1 MIRLYKE
8 YSIGVKKLS
17 DADLGWESSSSS
29 QTHIGLSEQVLK
41 YLPNTPEQR
50 DGILIYNRSCSF
62 VECAFSKIGN
72 KRSTKVDST
81 TSTQVKSVV
90 RQIRNIASDSKIE
103 WILVWFALDNQL
115 PVFWLINSLS
125 DDYQTI
131 KDITGLDFQ
140 MKVFKASMDEFFKI
154 LSLIR
159 TIVKLDN
166 IVSQKYENDKDN
178 ILLAVSNEHRTF
190 VHLTLDYFRAKELL
204 DEMYPYFSTTEN
216 NMPIKVFK
224 TGRFNL
230 LNMFMFASTDEI
242 NRRNSTN
249 KGRRWYSDVFSIKG
263 RDCYLYVDW
272 YPAKNKNGEDEQLM
286 IPDFVNLVHDCYG
299 SQYVYRNSQG
309 THELWLVNS
318 PDTFG
323 MEKIKTNLTP
333 LSLYKQDLPSFWD
346 NEKYKWE
353 AVQKFQEKWDIE
365 AEDFGAMIKE
375 ATSKHVNL
383 LASMNYFPVGM
394 IQSFASVDQERTR
407 NMFRMLYDEDKD
419 LAQRITDFMSEAE
432 AFRKTNESEWRNH
445 YQDLRAISAY
455 LTFRYPEKYYIY
467 KYTELKK
474 TVEILGDTFSFKG
487 KGDNGTFYASCIEYL
502 NSLCERL
509 ASDEELLSMMHE
521 RLNNESSC
529 YNDTARH
536 ITTTDFYFYVGK
548 RLDVKRLNPDVLD
561 SNADT
566 ENDLMEVSPNATPS
580 IWVYAPGEGARKWQ
594 ECLDENV
601 MLLGWDDMEN
611 FRDYE
616 TRQDIVERLREVYG
630 NTENAYTNDSLAIWQ
645 FCREMRPGDI
655 VYVKRGLTLIVGR
668 GIVKGGYTYNGERYE
683 YKNSRAVEWT
693 HFGEWEYPKK
703 LPMKTLTRINDYEE
717 MVERLESLFDP
728 QVKVEQIP
736 FSMTSLVEN
745 VNKTGL
751 LYEDKLIQRYV
762 CSLMTK
768 PFVILSGLAGSGK
781 TQLAIAFARA
791 MSENVDQQLCVV
803 PVGADWTNREPLLGY
818 PNALKQGEYMQPES
832 GVLQIM
838 MRALRNPNKPYFLV
852 LDEMNLSYV
861 ERYFA
866 DFLSALESKQE
877 IPLWEKPDECDSEVP
892 AKIPLPKNLF
902 VIGTINVDET
912 TYMFS
917 PKVLDR
923 ANVIEFKITDD
934 EMERFLKQDM
944 DINISGADGLCAN
957 MGLDFVEKSTN
968 KNIESSDLAQKTLID
983 FFKVLKKVNAEFGY
997 RSATEIYRF
1006 IANAKVCA
1014 EGMTDEEILD
1024 AAIVQKLLPKL
1035 HGSRKKLEPALKA
1048 LWGLCMK
1055 ENHTTEAIIRE
1066 NLQHAKF
1073 PEAADK
1079 IQRMMQTALENGF
1092 TSFAEA

>member
-1 MIRLYKE
+1 MSLIEIYNNTDNAHRQEMFYE
-8 YSIGVKKLS
+8 YLKKSGLK
-17 DADLGWESSSSS
+17 ESSYK
-29 QTHIGLSEQVLK
+29 QYAITHPKSEAILTAVYDIAKKTSLFEVVDLVQVQ
-41 YLPNTPEQR
+41 N
-50 DGILIYNRSCSF
+50 IYNK
-62 VECAFSKIGN
+62 VKDTEAN
-72 KRSTKVDST
+72 KTVNNALSATLYNYKKFLDYLETETSSDE
-81 TSTQVKSVV
+81 TST
-90 RQIRNIASDSKIE
+90 
-103 WILVWFALDNQL
+103 
-115 PVFWLINSLS
+115 
-125 DDYQTI
+125 
-131 KDITGLDFQ
+131 
-140 MKVFKASMDEFFKI
+140 
-154 LSLIR
+154 
-159 TIVKLDN
+159 
-166 IVSQKYENDKDN
+166 
-178 ILLAVSNEHRTF
+178 SN
-190 VHLTLDYFRAKELL
+190 
-204 DEMYPYFSTTEN
+204 P
-216 NMPIKVFK
+216 
-224 TGRFNL
+224 
-230 LNMFMFASTDEI
+230 
-242 NRRNSTN
+242 
-249 KGRRWYSDVFSIKG
+249 
-263 RDCYLYVDW
+263 
-272 YPAKNKNGEDEQLM
+272 
-286 IPDFVNLVHDCYG
+286 
-299 SQYVYRNSQG
+299 
-309 THELWLVNS
+309 
-318 PDTFG
+318 
-323 MEKIKTNLTP
+323 TP
-333 LSLYKQDLPSFWD
+333 LSLYKQDLPSFWE
-346 NEKYKWE
+346 NEKFKWE
-353 AVQKFQEKWDIE
+353 AVQRFQEKWDID
-365 AEDFGAMIKE
+365 AEDFGDMIKE
-375 ATSKHVNL
+375 ATSKHGNL
-383 LASMNYFPVGM
+383 LASQNYFPIGM
-394 IQSFASVDQERTR
+394 IQNFASVDQERTR
-407 NMFRMLYDEDKD
+407 NMFRMLYNEDKD
-419 LAQRITDFMSEAE
+419 LAQRINDFISEAE
-432 AFRKTNESEWRNH
+432 ALRKTHDSEWRNH

-474 TVEILGDTFSFKG
+474 TVDILGDTFSFKG
-487 KGDNGTFYASCIEYL
+487 KSDNGPFYASCVEYL

-509 ASDEELLSMMHE
+509 ASDEELQAMMHE
-521 RLNNESSC
+521 RLDNDSSC

-548 RLDVKRLNPDVLD
+548 RLDAKRLNP
-561 SNADT
+561 NAPDT
-566 ENDLMEVSPNATPS
+566 EVDAEDDSKKESPNSTPS

-594 ECLDENV
+594 ECLDESV
-601 MLLGWDDMEN
+601 MLLGWDEMEN
-611 FRDYE
+611 FRVYD

-668 GIVKGGYTYNGERYE
+668 GIVRGGYAYNGERYE

-693 HFGEWEYPKK
+693 HSGEWEYPKK

-728 QVKVEQIP
+728 QEKIEQIP
-736 FSMTSLVEN
+736 FSMTSLIEN

-781 TQLAIAFARA
+781 TQLALAFARA

-832 GVLQIM
+832 GVLQIL
-838 MRALRNPNKPYFLV
+838 MRALRNPNKPYFMV

-866 DFLSALESKQE
+866 DFLSALESHQE

-892 AKIPLPKNLF
+892 AKIALPKNLF
-902 VIGTINVDET
+902 IIGTINVDET

-923 ANVIEFKITDD
+923 ANVIEFKISEK
-934 EMERFLKQDM
+934 EMDTFLKQDM
-944 DINISGADGLCAN
+944 NVRVDAADGLCAN
-957 MGLDFVEKSTN
+957 MGKDFVEKSTN
-968 KNIESSDLAQKTLID
+968 KETDSSELAQKTLID

-1006 IANAKVCA
+1006 IANAKACA
-1014 EGMTDEEILD
+1014 EGMTEGEILD

-1048 LWGLCMK
+1048 LWGLCMQN
-1055 ENHTTEAIIRE
+1055 EHTTDAITRDSVAF
-1066 NLQHAKF
+1066 AKF

-1079 IQRMMQTALENGF
+1079 ILRMMQTALDNGF